1 MGLRNVSTTSLDMK
15 EGRWGWTDIHI
26 HIHVRIIGIPVHS
39 LRSSKHSPLTPLPK
53 AVPPQRWLL
62 ACERTSS
69 QDDVRM
75 AGGRGRVDDEV
86 TISEPV
92 GETSGEV
99 PNEDAELVRD
109 MVLDV

>member
-1 MGLRNVSTTSLDMK
+1 
-15 EGRWGWTDIHI
+15 
-26 HIHVRIIGIPVHS
+26 
-39 LRSSKHSPLTPLPK
+39 
-53 AVPPQRWLL
+53 
-62 ACERTSS
+62 
-69 QDDVRM
+69 M